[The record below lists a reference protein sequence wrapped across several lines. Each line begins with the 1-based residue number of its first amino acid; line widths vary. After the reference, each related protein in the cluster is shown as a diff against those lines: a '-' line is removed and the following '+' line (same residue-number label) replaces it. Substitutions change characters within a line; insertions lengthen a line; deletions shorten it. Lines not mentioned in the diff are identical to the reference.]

1 MRINRTLTTTTALAF
16 LASPAIAELTAA
28 EVWSDW
34 QELMANYGAEISST
48 GESSSGGSLTISGV
62 TTGFEVP
69 DGSVSLV
76 IGDIT
81 FEEQGGGAV
90 AIRMED
96 TMPISIDITTPD
108 GDDGNVGFTL
118 LQPGA
123 SLIASGDAS
132 SLRYDFDYPTFGM
145 GEFSIEG
152 PEVPENLP
160 IVIDLAMNGMKGF
173 ITLAEGDV
181 RTYESESSIAS
192 LAMDIS
198 FADPE
203 GAGQGSFKLSMA
215 DLAQTAVGAIGN
227 IEMNMSAAEMIMAGM
242 RQTGTATH
250 GGGSY
255 EVAFD
260 GPDGSL
266 QMLATATSGS
276 LNGAFD
282 ENGVS
287 YGGTTNGVALSFSG
301 SMIPFP
307 TINLKMAESGGQFTM
322 PLVPGDKVQDFAL
335 VMRMVGLEIDDM
347 IWSMFDPAEQL
358 PRDPATLIID
368 LAGKGVLTEDITNPE
383 YAENMNAAPPGTLEE
398 ISVNALQLTLAGAE
412 LTGDGA
418 FTFDNSNAIPMPAGV
433 ANLMLVGGNGL
444 LDTLVGMGFVPDEQ
458 AMGARMMMG
467 LFARPGDGEDTL
479 VSTIE
484 VTEDGSVLANGQ
496 RIK

>member
-1 MRINRTLTTTTALAF
+1 MRIYRTITTTTALAL

-34 QELMANYGAEISST
+34 QGLVENYGAEVSTT
-48 GESSSGGSLTISGV
+48 GESSSGGVLTISGV
-62 TTGFEVP
+62 AANFDVA
-69 DGSVSLV
+69 DGSVSMV
-76 IGDIT
+76 MGDIE
-81 FEEQGGGAV
+81 FEELGDGSVAV
-90 AIRMED
+90 RMQEA
-96 TMPISIDITTPD
+96 MPITVDITTPD
-108 GDDGNVGFTL
+108 GDEGKVGFTIR
-118 LQPGA
+118 QPGA
-123 SLIASGDAS
+123 SLIASGDAN
-132 SLRYDFDYPTFGM
+132 SLRYDFDYPIFGM
-145 GEFSIEG
+145 GDFSIEG

-160 IVIDLAMNGMKGF
+160 IVIDLAMNGMNGF
-173 ITLAEGDV
+173 MTLAEGDV

-192 LAMDIS
+192 INMDMS

-203 GAGQGSFKLSMA
+203 GEGEGTFKLSMN
-215 DLAQTAVGAIGN
+215 DLAQTAVGAIGK
-227 IEMNMSAAEMIMAGM
+227 IEMDMSAAEMIMAGM

-255 EVAFD
+255 EFAFD

-276 LNGAFD
+276 LNGTFD

-287 YGGTTNGVALSFSG
+287 YGGTTNDVALSFSG

-307 TINLKMAESGGQFTM
+307 MINLKMAESSGQFTM
-322 PLVPGDKVQDFAL
+322 PLVPGDEVQDFAL
-335 VMRMVGLEIDDM
+335 VMRMVGLEIDNM
-347 IWSMFDPAEQL
+347 IWNMFDPAEQL
-358 PRDPATLIID
+358 PRDPATLVID
-368 LAGKGVLTEDITNPE
+368 LSGKAVLTEDFTDPE
-383 YAENMNAAPPGTLEE
+383 YAENMDAAPPGTLEE
-398 ISVNALQLTLAGAE
+398 IKVNELQLTLAGAE

-418 FTFDNSNAIPMPAGV
+418 FAFDNSLGMPMPAGV

-444 LDTLVGMGFVPDEQ
+444 LDKLVGMGFVPDEQ

-484 VTEDGSVLANGQ
+484 VNEDGSVLANGQ